1 MTQIGPVEYM
11 VVSFPGNK
19 FRGEIAPALAELTHT
34 GVIRVIDLAFVSKA
48 ADGSVAAM
56 ELEDIDSDAGKAFQ
70 TIEAEI
76 GELVSEDDLRAVGE
90 SLEPNS
96 SAAVLV
102 WEDIW
107 ASRLA
112 TAIREADGV
121 LLDLERIPRP
131 VVEAALS
138 QAGAA
143 PASKEESR

>member
-19 FRGEIAPALAELTHT
+19 FRGDIAPALAELAHNN
-34 GVIRVIDLAFVSKA
+34 VIRVIDLAFVLKD

-56 ELEDIDSDAGKAFQ
+56 ELEDIDSDAGRAFQ

-90 SLEPNS
+90 TLEPNS

-102 WEDIW
+102 WEDVW
-107 ASRLA
+107 ASKLA
-112 TAIREADGV
+112 TAISEADGV

-131 VVEAALS
+131 VVEAALAQS
-138 QAGAA
+138 GMT
-143 PASKEESR
+143 PGEEKTS

>member
-11 VVSFPGNK
+11 VVAFPGNK
-19 FRGEIAPALAELTHT
+19 FSGQIAPALSELTQS
-34 GVIRVIDLAFVSKA
+34 GVIRVIDLAFVSKD
-48 ADGSVAAM
+48 ADGSVSAM

-76 GELVSEDDLRAVGE
+76 GELVNEDDLRAVGE
-90 SLEPNS
+90 TLEPNS

-102 WEDIW
+102 WEDVW

-112 TAIREADGV
+112 TAISDADGV

-131 VVEAALS
+131 VVQAALAH
-138 QAGAA
+138 AGHHD
-143 PASKEESR
+143 EG

>member
-1 MTQIGPVEYM
+1 M
-11 VVSFPGNK
+11 VVAFPGNK

-34 GVIRVIDLAFVSKA
+34 GVIRVIDLAFVTRA

-70 TIEAEI
+70 TIEAEV
-76 GELVSEDDLRAVGE
+76 GELVSEDDLLAVGE

-102 WEDIW
+102 WEDVW

-112 TAIREADGV
+112 NAISDADGV
-121 LLDLERIPRP
+121 LLDLERIPRQ
-131 VVEAALS
+131 VVEAALAQS
-138 QAGAA
+138 AAA
-143 PASKEESR
+143 PGSKEDAR